1 VTSNN
6 LARTNNQSIS
16 RVIEVIRIHR
26 EVSRRLIAKE
36 TGLSTPSITRLVNEL
51 ISAGILSVGESSE
64 GEGAGPGRPASVV
77 KLEPNYCCV
86 IGVDVGEHVT
96 QTAIGDMSGTIKH
109 SSQTPLNAEVGGT
122 VALTSILNAIN
133 EIRDLYAA
141 TFSDEVPPLK
151 AITVGVPGT
160 VDPKS
165 FRVVKAPLVNG
176 WTDFDL
182 KEQLEAK
189 IPDVSIRIVNDINA
203 AAIGES
209 ALGVAKGFDDFVFVS
224 VRRGIGAGIFI
235 NGKLFQGH
243 AGFAGE
249 LGKMVFDPD
258 FKYSDVKG
266 MGHLETLYGEAPMLE
281 QAIERG
287 VKFETSDSS
296 KPRLRTLSL
305 AAANGDANAIE
316 ILKMA
321 LKNYG
326 VAIANIASLLAPSI
340 IVVGGDIDP
349 VMEMTVAELTKTI
362 GHLIPS
368 PPKIAGSTLGEQ
380 AVLQGTFYQAHKDAC
395 DLMLSGETVQ

>member
-1 VTSNN
+1 MTSNN
-6 LARTNNQSIS
+6 LARANNQSIA
-16 RVIEVIRIHR
+16 RVIEVIRVHR
-26 EVSRRLIAKE
+26 EVSRRVIAKE

-51 ISAGILSVGESSE
+51 ISARILSVSE
-64 GEGAGPGRPASVV
+64 FSQGEGAGPGRPASVV
-77 KLEPNYCCV
+77 KLNPNYCCV

-96 QTAIGDMSGTIKH
+96 QTAIGDMSGTIEH

-122 VALTSILNAIN
+122 VTLTSILNAIDEVRN
-133 EIRDLYAA
+133 LYAA
-141 TFSDEVPPLK
+141 KFSDEVPPLK

-160 VDPKS
+160 VDPNS

-209 ALGVAKGFDDFVFVS
+209 AFGVAKGYDDFVFVS

-395 DLMLSGETVQ
+395 DLMLSGESVQ